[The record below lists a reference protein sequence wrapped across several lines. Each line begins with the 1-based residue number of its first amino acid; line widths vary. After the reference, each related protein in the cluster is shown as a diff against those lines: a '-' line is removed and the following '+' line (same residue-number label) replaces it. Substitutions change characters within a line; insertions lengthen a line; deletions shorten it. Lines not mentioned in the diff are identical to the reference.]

1 MSTTSIIDT
10 TPLTR
15 FHKRLLLQSAGGP
28 FLDGYL
34 LSIIGIALV
43 GMTPELGLSTGEVSL
58 AGAAALVGIFV
69 GGLAFGRLTDRI
81 GRQLMY
87 TVDLTVLVAA
97 SILCVFV
104 SAPWQ
109 LIALRLIIGIAIGAD
124 YPIAT
129 ALLAEWLP
137 SKQRGA
143 MLGSLVVFWF
153 IGATVSTFVGF
164 AMSAWLGDEAWRYML
179 GSAIVPGI
187 VILLLRIGTPESP
200 RWLLSKG
207 RTADAEAVVRK
218 VFGDDVDLTGLTAD
232 EAPAGPAL
240 GFKALLK
247 GEYLRRTFF
256 CGFFYLAAVT
266 PLFAMYTFGPQL
278 LGSFGLAEGN
288 MANLGYTL
296 ISLLFL
302 LGCLPALRWTESMG
316 RRPLL
321 IWSFVGML
329 IPMMVLGIA
338 PAGPAFL
345 VIAAFAVYALASG
358 GPNILEWSYPNEIF
372 PTDIRATA
380 MGVVTAVSRI
390 GAAVGTFL
398 LPIGL
403 DTIGTGPTML
413 CAAGLTAAGLLVS
426 VALAPE
432 TKGRTLADA
441 SSVKAPGDRSPEVA
455 PRVEVVVGE
464 SAATQSAVAES

>member
-1 MSTTSIIDT
+1 MSTASSFIDT
-10 TPLTR
+10 VPLTR

-43 GMTPELGLSTGEVSL
+43 GMTPELGMSTGQESL
-58 AGAAALVGIFV
+58 AGAAALIGIFV
-69 GGLAFGRLTDRI
+69 GGVAFGRITDRI

-87 TVDLTVLVAA
+87 TVDLSVLVAA
-97 SILCVFV
+97 SALCVFV
-104 SAPWQ
+104 DAPWQ
-109 LIALRLIIGIAIGAD
+109 VIALRFVIGIAIGAD

-137 SKQRGA
+137 AKKRGA

-153 IGATVSTFVGF
+153 LGATVATFVGF
-164 AMSAWLGDEAWRYML
+164 TISALFGDHAWRYML
-179 GSAIVPGI
+179 GSAIIPGI
-187 VILLLRIGTPESP
+187 AILLMRIGTPESP

-207 RTADAEAVVRK
+207 RVDEAKQAVRK
-218 VFGDDVDLTGLTAD
+218 AFGENIDLTGLETI
-232 EAPAGPAL
+232 ETPAAQDL
-240 GFKALLK
+240 GFRGLMR
-247 GEYLRRTFF
+247 GVYLRRTFF

-266 PLFAMYTFGPQL
+266 PVFAMYTFGPQI

-288 MANLGYTL
+288 MSNLGYTL

-302 LGCLPALRWTESMG
+302 IGCLPALRWTESLG

-329 IPMMVLGIA
+329 IPMVVLGIA

-345 VIAAFAVYALASG
+345 VIAAFAVYAIASG

-372 PTDIRATA
+372 PTEIRATA
-380 MGVVTAVSRI
+380 MGLVTAVSRV
-390 GAAVGTFL
+390 GAAIGTFL

-403 DTIGTGPTML
+403 DHLGTGPTML
-413 CAAGLTAAGLLVS
+413 AAAGLTLAGLVVS
-426 VALAPE
+426 VLMAPE
-432 TKGRTLADA
+432 TRNRSLAEA
-441 SSVKAPGDRSPEVA
+441 SGDGTVKPGPVA
-455 PRVEVVVGE
+455 V
-464 SAATQSAVAES
+464 VAEPENQPASQP